1 MNKLKRERE
10 VEIMY
15 VYKDKLINRL
25 GTQID
30 RQIDRYIE
38 RQIHRQINR

>member
-30 RQIDRYIE
+30 RQIDTQKDRLK
-38 RQIHRQINR
+38 

>member
-1 MNKLKRERE
+1 MGEIEMKKLKRERE

-25 GTQID
+25 GT
-30 RQIDRYIE
+30 
-38 RQIHRQINR
+38 